1 VKTAPDIERRGTR
14 ATLVTA
20 LRVIFLMV
28 CLGLLTLPAVNMV
41 VPIFA
46 QAPLSGVL
54 PDTPLPQPSLAS
66 LASEKLQSGFTA
78 YFEQHYGVRP
88 WATRLDNSLA
98 YWVFGEQPPDKM
110 ARVGTNGVLYIN
122 DQVYFYNREDKPD
135 GAAMATKVKR
145 AQDLLLARGKV
156 FVLMIMPT
164 KATIWP
170 DEVPWAWR
178 REGAVAREAESHIT
192 DPFVKALQSVGA
204 MYVDGRKS
212 VASLPPEAV
221 YAKTGRHLTGPATCQ
236 IFRDALDIARP
247 LVHDAEVPE
256 IECNFRM
263 SKEVPIIEEDFDL
276 LRLLNIWTPPP
287 TNAVPAMEPTI
298 DRVPRERRANAMV
311 LGTSFGWKVVYEAE
325 RTHALRRIYYYYY
338 ESTLVDRE
346 TKTDRKVSPRSKDWQ
361 DLIADSTLFFYPAPE
376 EYLLQDGEAFYN
388 SVIATYGD
396 NGDTPPDV
404 VKKR

>member
-1 VKTAPDIERRGTR
+1 MKTTPDIEARTARG
-14 ATLVTA
+14 TLVTA

-28 CLGLLTLPAVNMV
+28 CLALLTLPAVNMV
-41 VPIFA
+41 VPIFE

-54 PDTPLPQPSLAS
+54 PEISLPQPSLSA

-78 YFEQHYGVRP
+78 YFEQRYGARP

-98 YWVFGEQPPDKM
+98 YWVFGEEPPDKM

-135 GAAMATKVKR
+135 GAAMAAKVKR

-170 DEVPWAWR
+170 NDVPKGWR
-178 REGAVAREAESHIT
+178 REGAVAQEAESHIT
-192 DPFVKALQSVGA
+192 DPFVEALQAVGA

-221 YAKTGRHLTGPATCQ
+221 YTKTGRHLTGPATCQ

-256 IECNFRM
+256 IECRFHM

-276 LRLLNIWTPPP
+276 FRLLNIWTPPP
-287 TNAVPAMEPTI
+287 TNAVPAMDPMT

-325 RTHALRRIYYYYY
+325 RTHALRHIYYYYY

-346 TKTDRKVSPRSKDWQ
+346 TNAAHKVAPRSKEWQ

-396 NGDTPPDV
+396 NSDEAPGAM
-404 VKKR
+404 KR